1 MRAPKMTG
9 GSPLD
14 ADPLPGTSRF
24 LTTERNL
31 CMPPSYKAQQ
41 SPPPYSSDE
50 SSTNAPQLSTRSVPF
65 GSGVTFEWNSNK
77 PRSPE
82 DIIIVTVRVNTQGRR
97 QSFDD
102 PLPERFVH
110 SMQSCSKSKHAD
122 KKMSRPQPRGYLR
135 RLTSRLTHTNN
146 EWQNLRAVR
155 MPRREYLKHH
165 KRDEEGNYAG
175 TEPQQ
180 DWDDAM
186 LKSCYG
192 RYQRAPLVPNGLYQ
206 NAAMRY

>member
-1 MRAPKMTG
+1 MNQVATYHNSRQDQFRLAPASRLNGTRTNHALLRTSSS
-9 GSPLD
+9 SPC
-14 ADPLPGTSRF
+14 
-24 LTTERNL
+24 E
-31 CMPPSYKAQQ
+31 
-41 SPPPYSSDE
+41 
-50 SSTNAPQLSTRSVPF
+50 STRRVAGNRSMTLCQN
-65 GSGVTFEWNSNK
+65 GSF
-77 PRSPE
+77 RSMP
-82 DIIIVTVRVNTQGRR
+82 
-97 QSFDD
+97 
-102 PLPERFVH
+102 
-110 SMQSCSKSKHAD
+110 SCSKSKHAD
-122 KKMSRPQPRGYLR
+122 KQTPRPQPRGYLR
-135 RLTSRLTHTNN
+135 RLTSRLIHTNN